1 MQSLFF
7 IYFKLGFEHII
18 NIGALDHILFIIGIC
33 VVYSLNEWVKVAY
46 LVSAFTVG
54 HFISLA
60 ITLFSEQ
67 SIISSNVIETAIL
80 VTILLV
86 AYANLFIHE
95 RKLDFLMNSKYW
107 FSAFFGIIHGLGF
120 SNYLR
125 SILLNDDLGMSLFA
139 FNIGVELGQLCIVAI
154 VLAIGYL
161 LVEKYGVKQRIWRR
175 NISIFIFIVTIGLL
189 VNAFRNV

>member
-18 NIGALDHILFIIGIC
+18 NIGALDHILFIVGIC
-33 VVYSLNEWVKVAY
+33 VVYSLKEWVKVAY